1 LGDQIQDSQDAANF
15 FDQIQGVIARMAQ
28 NPDRLVNADANS
40 VGGALEFL
48 ERLPYRSQLLQISQD
63 DFVSSPMFR
72 RPIVDNLYQKQ
83 VQYLKWLQ
91 DSSVW
96 TPLYEGAPD
105 GEYVFAMPFDVLP

>member
-1 LGDQIQDSQDAANF
+1 
-15 FDQIQGVIARMAQ
+15 
-28 NPDRLVNADANS
+28 
-40 VGGALEFL
+40 
-48 ERLPYRSQLLQISQD
+48 
-63 DFVSSPMFR
+63 
-72 RPIVDNLYQKQ
+72 VDNLYQKQ